1 MSVSLILP
9 FGAGW
14 QAFTNGGLPLNG
26 GLLYTYQA
34 GGTTPQATYTTST
47 GLIQNAN
54 PIVLDASGRPP
65 NEIWVTDQVPY
76 RFDLK
81 DSAGSLIKTY
91 DNLNLPISS
100 LAYSG
105 GSSLIGFIASGTGA
119 TARTVQS
126 KLRDI
131 ISAADFDTLQHA
143 ITAAAGKTLDGAGAS
158 YTITTALTLPSNIL
172 IQNLN
177 LVANESSGN
186 LLTATSVSNIT
197 FRNVNVTSLGNYS
210 PVMTFALCNQLNFE
224 DCIFNAKVGSALGSI
239 ALRSQ
244 GSTNI
249 NIHNCQFYDADS
261 FVYLDAS
268 SGTNSDYVR
277 VLNSLFQHTFLG
289 ATNNPTGVYQFNC
302 NNVFVDGCTFID
314 IAAGGGAPI
323 AGYSVYEGDG
333 SAVSCTVTNC
343 ITKMTQVKA
352 HVMVQNANAPYV
364 SVTNNKFY
372 GAALGSGA
380 TTSNFLIKSSCQFAS
395 TLVQGNYCQEAAI
408 FIVGGGI
415 ITRSRAVYIHDNQLI
430 KCSQPTSGIRIGV
443 AGVSYVGF
451 ASIKDNTIYCTT
463 GGSINLSQFTYAV
476 VENNHCMNWNTAN
489 NVTHTAYAYTAGIYV
504 QGATPT
510 CVLRGNFCENDATVG
525 GDSGF
530 CRVGIALD
538 NLSVT
543 TILIDNAIGSMLD
556 SRTVKTTEGG
566 YAEDGAFHI
575 NSQTAIPTLSEPN
588 QIAFSY
594 DNTGTGTLTIYVRNT
609 ANSTTHSANIALS

>member
-1 MSVSLILP
+1 MSATLTPTPVMQFLDS
-9 FGAGW
+9 
-14 QAFTNGGLPLNG
+14 NGNPLSG
-26 GLLYTYQA
+26 GLLYTYVA
-34 GGTTPQATYTTST
+34 GTTTPLATYTDYGGATP
-47 GLIQNAN
+47 NAN
-54 PIVLDASGRPP
+54 PVVLNSRGEASVWLG
-65 NEIWVTDQVPY
+65 NSLY
-76 RFDLK
+76 KFMLK
-81 DSAGSLIKTY
+81 DSTGTLIWTA
-91 DNLNLPISS
+91 DNIGGQATLAALAASS
-100 LAYSG
+100 
-105 GSSLIGFIASGTGA
+105 GSSLIGFINSGAGA
-119 TARTVQS
+119 VARTLQD
-126 KLRDI
+126 KGRDI
-131 ISAADFDTLQHA
+131 INAADYSTLQQA
-143 ITAAAGKTLDGAGAS
+143 ITAAAGKTLEGAGAS
-158 YTITTALTLPSNIL
+158 YTITTALSLPSSIV
-172 IQNLN
+172 IQNVN
-177 LVANESSGN
+177 IIGNESSGN
-186 LLTATSVSNIT
+186 LLTATSVNNVT
-197 FRNVNVTSLGNYS
+197 FRNCKITSAGSYS
-210 PVMTFALCNQLNFE
+210 TVMTFTLCNALFFE
-224 DCIFNAKVGSALGSI
+224 NCIFNSKYGSSLGSI
-239 ALRSQ
+239 ALRFY
-244 GSTNI
+244 GSTNVTI
-249 NIHNCQFYDADS
+249 QNCQFFDADS
-261 FVYLDAS
+261 FVYLDK
-268 SGTNSDYVR
+268 SGSTNSDYIS

-289 ATNNPTGVYQFNC
+289 GTNNPTGVYQFNC

-343 ITKMTQVKA
+343 ITKMTRVKA

-372 GAALGSGA
+372 GAALGSSA
-380 TTSNFLIKSSCQFAS
+380 TTSNFLINSSCQFAS

-408 FIVGGGI
+408 IIVGGGI
-415 ITRSRAVYIHDNQLI
+415 TTRSRAVYIHDNQLI

-443 AGVSYVGF
+443 AATSYVGF

-489 NVTHTAYAYTAGIYV
+489 NGTPTAYAYTAGIYV

-525 GDSGF
+525 GDTGY

-543 TILIDNAIGSMLD
+543 TILIDNNIGTMLD

-609 ANSTTHSANIALS
+609 ANTTTHSANIALS